1 MYVHIPR
8 QLPGL
13 AYCALG
19 SNVAS
24 FPGPTHL
31 GPTHLAPTHLGP
43 THLALMFTLQ
53 EVESMRLD

>member
-19 SNVAS
+19 LNVAS
-24 FPGPTHL
+24 FPG
-31 GPTHLAPTHLGP
+31 PTHLGP

>member
-19 SNVAS
+19 LNVAS

-31 GPTHLAPTHLGP
+31 GPTHLGP